1 MPKYNSINNIP
12 ARLFF
17 DILHEKDFSLL
28 EPTEDELPTIEDA
41 LNKVE
46 NGIEVK
52 NPLEEVFSNIYDD
65 YFLKSDNPRSKR
77 FLELEQEIKFMEYK
91 IQSIVQVL
99 DFLVFNKTT
108 AEIRKTLL
116 DALISIGVN
125 INLETDFIDEVKN
138 VLNVELGILQND
150 LSFLTIEM
158 QEMKNE
164 NKDGV
169 FDFYES
175 LVGLESIHERSLDD
189 EMTLIKYIHYE
200 KLAMKKADA
209 QKKQSQK
216 YNK

>member
-138 VLNVELGILQND
+138 VLNVELGVISND

-158 QEMKNE
+158 QEMKSE

>member
-12 ARLFF
+12 AKIFF

-28 EPTEDELPTIEDA
+28 EPTEDEEGLD
-41 LNKVE
+41 
-46 NGIEVK
+46 
-52 NPLEEVFSNIYDD
+52 EVFSNIYDD

-125 INLETDFIDEVKN
+125 INLETEFIDEVKN

-175 LVGLESIHERSLDD
+175 LVGLESVMER
-189 EMTLIKYIHYE
+189 TLEDSMVLAKYVEYE

-209 QKKQSQK
+209 IKKQSQK

>member
-12 ARLFF
+12 AKIFF

-28 EPTEDELPTIEDA
+28 EPTEDEE
-41 LNKVE
+41 
-46 NGIEVK
+46 G
-52 NPLEEVFSNIYDD
+52 LEEVFSNIYDE
-65 YFLKSDNPRSKR
+65 YFLRSDNPRSKR

-169 FDFYES
+169 FDFYEN

-209 QKKQSQK
+209 IKKQSQK